1 MAGRSAR
8 PGLVDLLLSID
19 DPVGIRSRLGKHSGG
34 DRAALRQKLPG
45 EWLLV
50 DSEIGAIL

>member
-45 EWLLV
+45 ERLLV